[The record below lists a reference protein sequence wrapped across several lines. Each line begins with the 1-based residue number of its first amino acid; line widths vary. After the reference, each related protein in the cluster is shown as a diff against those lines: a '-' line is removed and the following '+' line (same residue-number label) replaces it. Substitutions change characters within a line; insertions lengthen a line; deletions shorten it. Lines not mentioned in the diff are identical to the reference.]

1 MANTTFTGNVREN
14 GDGNR
19 DSIAGSMAATA
30 NFHIAN
36 TLTVNGDIVLRG
48 DNISL
53 GTLFLFISMS
63 GLLFRPLRQIADRFN
78 TLQMG
83 MVAADRVFKLIDRD
97 EKINDLGI
105 FSVKKIKGSIS
116 FKDVPVL

>member
-36 TLTVNGDIVLRG
+36 TLTAGDGSVQKSETDTTVNEGKTEVHINRRY
-48 DNISL
+48 SL
-53 GTLFLFISMS
+53 SFTL
-63 GLLFRPLRQIADRFN
+63 
-78 TLQMG
+78 
-83 MVAADRVFKLIDRD
+83 
-97 EKINDLGI
+97 
-105 FSVKKIKGSIS
+105 
-116 FKDVPVL
+116 